1 MRTAHL
7 LLVPALLALA
17 SPAAAQPDQRVWAIA
32 LPKQGDAVLRFAFPN
47 TEDLMVGL
55 TCAKKTGQVRV
66 IGASPV
72 RLNEMRDPD
81 APPAKPVVLK
91 RRATVTVSSGEA
103 GTSIP
108 GEVGPD
114 GQHGGSYIMTELST
128 AAPVIAAFRKTGRL
142 RINVQREVVEAPPA
156 PGGLVRKFLGYCR

>member
-1 MRTAHL
+1 MRTRL

-17 SPAAAQPDQRVWAIA
+17 GPAAAQPDQRIWAIG
-32 LPKQGDAVLRFAFPN
+32 LPKQGDGVLRFAFPN
-47 TEDLMVGL
+47 TDDLMVGL

-81 APPAKPVVLK
+81 APPAKPIVLK
-91 RRATVTVSSGEA
+91 RRATVNVSSGEA
-103 GTSIP
+103 STSIP

-128 AAPVIAAFRKTGRL
+128 ASPVIAAFRKTGRL